1 MDPTRLGWLQRHF
14 YADRASLAHQAGKP
28 LLVEEYGTRVLTL
41 SWQMRISGFQ
51 VLCGNE
57 RLSAVIQAC
66 SHCILTPGAFC
77 DRYALFLAIPSTS
90 KHICCASTKRAA
102 HLEIS
107 LCSVMAATAMRQ
119 EHWADRDAALAVMHA
134 GANALGLAGTLCWQ
148 LFAWR
153 PPSSGDGYNFWLAAP
168 GANAMRQQF
177 RYLASKSA
185 AASA

>member
-1 MDPTRLGWLQRHF
+1 MT
-14 YADRASLAHQAGKP
+14 
-28 LLVEEYGTRVLTL
+28 
-41 SWQMRISGFQ
+41 
-51 VLCGNE
+51 
-57 RLSAVIQAC
+57 
-66 SHCILTPGAFC
+66 
-77 DRYALFLAIPSTS
+77 
-90 KHICCASTKRAA
+90 AA
-102 HLEIS
+102 
-107 LCSVMAATAMRQ
+107 AMRQ

-148 LFAWR
+148 LFAWQ